1 LSKQKRTHLNNIKYR
16 EKLLCFS
23 VLLRR
28 EDICQ
33 KNPEKEAL
41 ALLLITSVPLNDP
54 QNDPQNVDVLL
65 VLLVHQVS
73 FLNVKRRKKTA
84 TVAKIDFMLA

>member
-1 LSKQKRTHLNNIKYR
+1 MSKQKRTHLNNIKYR

-65 VLLVHQVS
+65 VHQVS